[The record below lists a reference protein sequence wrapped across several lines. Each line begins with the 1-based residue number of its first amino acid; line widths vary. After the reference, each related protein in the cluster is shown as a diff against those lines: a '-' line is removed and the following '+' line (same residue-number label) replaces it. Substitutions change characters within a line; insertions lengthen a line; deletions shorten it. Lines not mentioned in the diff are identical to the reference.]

1 MSFVTA
7 LFWSVGTVLSLG
19 SISAPVPDLS
29 PVPKAPARLGSA
41 GGRSWL
47 LPASRCLWWQG
58 LRSCLGTP
66 SRVRW
71 MLAQGLQLLVKQ
83 SELAWRR

>member
-7 LFWSVGTVLSLG
+7 LFRSVGTVLSLG

-47 LPASRCLWWQG
+47 LPASPVVAGAEELPGHPQLCG
-58 LRSCLGTP
+58 MDVGMGTAASCE
-66 SRVRW
+66 
-71 MLAQGLQLLVKQ
+71 A
-83 SELAWRR
+83 E

>member
-7 LFWSVGTVLSLG
+7 LFRSMGTVLSLG
-19 SISAPVPDLS
+19 SISAPVPDLF

-47 LPASRCLWWQG
+47 LPASRCLPVVAGAEEPPGHPQ
-58 LRSCLGTP
+58 LCEMDVGTGAAA
-66 SRVRW
+66 SRE
-71 MLAQGLQLLVKQ
+71 A
-83 SELAWRR
+83 E